1 MSVVR
6 YIHTTPRENFKPLS
20 ESLSILNTRDS
31 RNDFVPM
38 SIQYMKRSK
47 NGSTKQPYSINQNTT
62 TTMMM
67 GNNNTPLRPPR
78 SSSMFPLTTQTVS
91 SSAVSS
97 LIYKALTSEQFC
109 WKLRDYYNKNK
120 PIFPKKTKILFMP
133 GGNVFEDYVLT
144 TMQRLINKGSV
155 QRQFNRDEIPRVYE
169 KDLLSRL
176 GRQNYVNESRDGFS
190 NQISED
196 LTLFGRRIICRT
208 DGLLPDYILEAKV
221 PFGKLYKEHGS
232 GTIIKEDGS
241 KEYDKTKEIFE
252 IPIHYKLQML
262 IQMNCYKRKKGYFGQ
277 YYIFKNWKSFTDLL
291 KTQYLK
297 LDRGATLM
305 AGEVIYKSSLDKT
318 QPIWTIIERIV
329 KIVEKKVPVLGD
341 AEKAL
346 LTSKEKTA
354 RANQQ
359 KEYKKDGR
367 DKVWE
372 FIRSECDYRIQ
383 RPTVSSDKEIKDR
396 LDAYQARKELENT
409 EAIREQIA
417 ILKIQLLKSYSSRE
431 KTAVEEVFRRNPQW
445 LDNIIKNTTFENLT
459 TLTTSTQEKKQILYS
474 LEYGNKNDMRRG
486 VVTFNGKIM
495 WDGDDKESP
504 FDVAKPEV
512 KGMMKLWIKDLFR
525 IVLPRV
531 SRKDPTKWKA
541 FEDEVRLNNNLDLS
555 LYPDMNSFM
564 PNMRGYGEYNEIVIL
579 EMDMTETYDKAMEEL
594 KAFLKQCDRTV
605 KYRIP
610 CKTLRKKDPISKE
623 AITEKMTSGKMGGIN
638 EKIGYRER
646 FMTYLKG
653 IPVKV
658 VAREEERI

>member
-38 SIQYMKRSK
+38 SMQYMKRSK

-67 GNNNTPLRPPR
+67 DNNNTPLRPPR

-109 WKLRDYYNKNK
+109 WKLRDYFNKNK
-120 PIFPKKTKILFMP
+120 PIFPTKTKILFMP

-176 GRQNYVNESRDGFS
+176 GRQNYVHESRDGFS

-196 LTLFGRRIICRT
+196 LNLFGRRIICRT

-221 PFGKLYKEHGS
+221 PFGKLYKQYGS

-277 YYIFKNWKSFTDLL
+277 YYIFKNWKSFTDSLR
-291 KTQYLK
+291 TQYLK
-297 LDRGATLM
+297 LDRGVTLM
-305 AGEVIYKSSLDKT
+305 TGEVVYKSSLDKT
-318 QPIWTIIERIV
+318 QPIWTIIERLV
-329 KIVEKKVPVLGD
+329 KIVQKKVPVLGD

-346 LTSKEKTA
+346 LTSKEKST
-354 RANQQ
+354 RAKQQ
-359 KEYKKDGR
+359 KEYKKDAR

-396 LDAYQARKELENT
+396 LDMYQAKKELENT
-409 EAIREQIA
+409 EAIRDQIA
-417 ILKIQLLKSYSSRE
+417 ILKIQLLESHANRE

-445 LDNIIKNTTFENLT
+445 LDNIITNTTFENLT
-459 TLTTSTQEKKQILYS
+459 TLTTSTQEKKTNIVFSGIWKQERYAERS
-474 LEYGNKNDMRRG
+474 CHFQWKNHVGWR
-486 VVTFNGKIM
+486 
-495 WDGDDKESP
+495 
-504 FDVAKPEV
+504 
-512 KGMMKLWIKDLFR
+512 
-525 IVLPRV
+525 
-531 SRKDPTKWKA
+531 
-541 FEDEVRLNNNLDLS
+541 
-555 LYPDMNSFM
+555 
-564 PNMRGYGEYNEIVIL
+564 
-579 EMDMTETYDKAMEEL
+579 
-594 KAFLKQCDRTV
+594 
-605 KYRIP
+605 
-610 CKTLRKKDPISKE
+610 
-623 AITEKMTSGKMGGIN
+623 
-638 EKIGYRER
+638 
-646 FMTYLKG
+646 
-653 IPVKV
+653 
-658 VAREEERI
+658 